1 MSDSAAFELIAGRYR
16 LDQRIGSG
24 GFGEVWRAT
33 DTLLNRPVAVKIM
46 RTELL
51 GQELA
56 RRRFEAEARH
66 AGSLVHVAIAKIYD
80 YDTAGPG
87 GRPFLVMEFVPGHSL
102 AEELAT
108 GPVGPARAM
117 DLVAQIAA
125 GLQAAHSAGLA
136 HGDIKPHNVLLDF
149 DGRVKLTDF
158 GVPLTPDAEAAAPG
172 ALLGTPE
179 YQAPERMTGGRGS
192 AASDLYS
199 LGILAFQCLTGRVP
213 FRGRAVEVAEAHRN
227 WPLPPLPAG
236 LPAEVARLVTDLT
249 AKDPA
254 DRPGSAEDAA
264 RRAAGLRDELA
275 LQTPAGVAAGPG
287 GADGGPAAAD
297 GRGGP
302 DQGTLAGRGS
312 ARPPHRRWYLGL
324 AAIVVA
330 AAVAWA
336 AVTLLAPAGGGP
348 ASQRP
353 GAHLVDV
360 NATALRGQPVAT
372 AADRLRDQGLTVTIQ
387 WRPDSGVPAGLV
399 IAVSPAGWL
408 PAGTRVLL
416 TGSAPPGTTGKPGP
430 VKSGPPR
437 SGSPPGR
444 RPPPPPRPRPTSSG
458 GPPIL
463 TGSPQ
468 PTIPLPSASS
478 ATPSASAT
486 PSPTATPTPTPDPSS
501 SGTGGVGGARAG
513 TITAGAAATGAG
525 PATAGTRTPDPILC
539 GIPGPEWVGESLAV
553 KPLPAALS
561 AGSGCLL
568 LPAGRRS

>member
-1 MSDSAAFELIAGRYR
+1 MSDSAGFELIAGRYR

-33 DTLLNRPVAVKIM
+33 DTLLSRLVAVKIM
-46 RTELL
+46 RSELL

-66 AGSLVHVAIAKIYD
+66 AGSLVHVAIAKVYD
-80 YDTAGPG
+80 YDTAGPA
-87 GRPFLVMEFVPGHSL
+87 GRPFLVMEYVPGHSL
-102 AEELAT
+102 AEELAA

-117 DLVAQIAA
+117 DLIAQIAA
-125 GLQAAHSAGLA
+125 GLEAAHSAGLA

-158 GVPLTPDAEAAAPG
+158 GVPLAPDADAAAPG

-179 YQAPERMTGGRGS
+179 YQAPERTTGGRGS

-213 FRGRAVEVAEAHRN
+213 FRGRAVEVAQAHRN

-249 AKDPA
+249 AKNPA
-254 DRPGSAEDAA
+254 DRPASAQEAA

-275 LQTPAGVAAGPG
+275 LPAPAGVAAWPA
-287 GADGGPAAAD
+287 GADGRSAAAAARRPRARHRGRAGCGQAAASPLVPGAGRD
-297 GRGGP
+297 RGGGRGG
-302 DQGTLAGRGS
+302 LGRGHP
-312 ARPPHRRWYLGL
+312 ARPRRRR
-324 AAIVVA
+324 
-330 AAVAWA
+330 
-336 AVTLLAPAGGGP
+336 P

-353 GAHLVDV
+353 GTHLVDV
-360 NATALRGQPVAT
+360 DAPALRGQPVAAV
-372 AADRLRDQGLTVTIQ
+372 AARLRDQGLTVTIQ
-387 WRPDSGVPAGLV
+387 WQPDSAVPSGLV
-399 IAVSPAGWL
+399 IAVRPAGWL

-437 SGSPPGR
+437 PGNPPGR
-444 RPPPPPRPRPTSSG
+444 APAPPRPRPTGSG
-458 GPPIL
+458 EPPIL

-478 ATPSASAT
+478 PTPSASVT

-501 SGTGGVGGARAG
+501 SGSGGVGGARPDIS
-513 TITAGAAATGAG
+513 TRGAAASGTGA
-525 PATAGTRTPDPILC
+525 TSAGTGTPNPIFC
-539 GIPGPEWVGESLAV
+539 GISGTDWVGGSLAV
-553 KPLPAALS
+553 KPLPAAPS
-561 AGSGCLL
+561 ARSGCLL
-568 LPAGRRS
+568 LPPAGRRSR

>member
-444 RPPPPPRPRPTSSG
+444 RPPPPRPRPTSSG

-513 TITAGAAATGAG
+513 TTTAGAAATGAG

-553 KPLPAALS
+553 KPLPAALP

>member
-1 MSDSAAFELIAGRYR
+1 MSDSAGFELIAGRYR

-33 DTLLNRPVAVKIM
+33 DTLLSRPVAVKIM
-46 RTELL
+46 RSELL

-80 YDTAGPG
+80 YDTAGPA
-87 GRPFLVMEFVPGHSL
+87 GRPFLVMEYVPSHSL

-108 GPVGPARAM
+108 GPVGPARTM
-117 DLVAQIAA
+117 DLIAQIAA
-125 GLQAAHSAGLA
+125 GLEAAHSAGLA

-158 GVPLTPDAEAAAPG
+158 GVPLAPDADAAAPG

-179 YQAPERMTGGRGS
+179 YQAPERTTGGRGS

-227 WPLPPLPAG
+227 WPLPPLPSG
-236 LPAEVARLVTDLT
+236 LRADVARLVTDLT
-249 AKDPA
+249 AKNPA
-254 DRPGSAEDAA
+254 DRPASAQEAA

-275 LQTPAGVAAGPG
+275 LQAPAGIEAWPA
-287 GADGGPAAAD
+287 GADGGAAAAASP
-297 GRGGP
+297 GGP
-302 DQGTLAGRGS
+302 EPGTVAEPG
-312 ARPPHRRWYLGL
+312 APRPPHRRWYLAL

-336 AVTLLAPAGGGP
+336 AVTLLVPAGGG

-353 GAHLVDV
+353 GSHLVNVD
-360 NATALRGQPVAT
+360 AAALRGQPVA
-372 AADRLRDQGLTVTIQ
+372 AAAAELRDQGLTVTIQ
-387 WRPDSGVPAGLV
+387 WQPDSGLQAGLV
-399 IAVSPAGWL
+399 IAVRPAGWL

-416 TGSAPPGTTGKPGP
+416 TGSAPPGTPGKPGP

-437 SGSPPGR
+437 PGNPPGR
-444 RPPPPPRPRPTSSG
+444 TPPPRPRPTGSG
-458 GPPIL
+458 QPPIL

-478 ATPSASAT
+478 ATPSASVT

-501 SGTGGVGGARAG
+501 SGSGGVGGARPD
-513 TITAGAAATGAG
+513 TAARGAAASGTGA
-525 PATAGTRTPDPILC
+525 TRAGTGTPNPIFC
-539 GIPGPEWVGESLAV
+539 GISGTDWVGESLAV
-553 KPLPAALS
+553 KPLPAAPS

-568 LPAGRRS
+568 RPPAGRRSR

>member
-1 MSDSAAFELIAGRYR
+1 MSDSAGFELIAGRYR

-46 RTELL
+46 RTELVS
-51 GQELA
+51 QEVA

-80 YDTAGPG
+80 YDTAGPA
-87 GRPFLVMEFVPGHSL
+87 GRPFLVMEYVPGRSL
-102 AEELAT
+102 AEELAA

-117 DLVAQIAA
+117 DLVAQMAA

-149 DGRVKLTDF
+149 DGRVKLTEF
-158 GVPLTPDAEAAAPG
+158 GVPLAPDAEPAAVG

-236 LPAEVARLVTDLT
+236 FPAEVARLVTDLT

-254 DRPGSAEDAA
+254 DRPASAEEAAQRAA
-264 RRAAGLRDELA
+264 RLRDELA
-275 LQTPAGVAAGPG
+275 LPTPAGVAALRG
-287 GADGGPAAAD
+287 GADGSAAAAGLD
-297 GRGGP
+297 GSEQGRPAGP
-302 DQGTLAGRGS
+302 GA
-312 ARPPHRRWYLGL
+312 ARPHRRWYLAL
-324 AAIVVA
+324 AAVVVA

-336 AVTLLAPAGGGP
+336 AVTLLAPADGGP

-353 GAHLVDV
+353 GVQLVNVD
-360 NATALRGQPVAT
+360 AAALRGQPVA
-372 AADRLRDQGLTVTIQ
+372 AAAARLRDQGLAVIIR
-387 WRPDSGVPAGLV
+387 WRPDSRVPAGLV
-399 IAVSPAGWL
+399 IAVRPAGWL
-408 PAGTRVLL
+408 PAGTQVLL
-416 TGSAPPGTTGKPGP
+416 TGSGPPGPTGQPGP
-430 VKSGPPR
+430 VQSGRVRP
-437 SGSPPGR
+437 GHPPGR
-444 RPPPPPRPRPTSSG
+444 TPPPRPRPTGPG
-458 GPPIL
+458 GPPTL

-478 ATPSASAT
+478 ATPSASVS
-486 PSPTATPTPTPDPSS
+486 PSPTATPTPTPDPSG
-501 SGTGGVGGARAG
+501 SGGGGGVGGVGGAR
-513 TITAGAAATGAG
+513 
-525 PATAGTRTPDPILC
+525 PD
-539 GIPGPEWVGESLAV
+539 
-553 KPLPAALS
+553 
-561 AGSGCLL
+561 
-568 LPAGRRS
+568 GRRSR